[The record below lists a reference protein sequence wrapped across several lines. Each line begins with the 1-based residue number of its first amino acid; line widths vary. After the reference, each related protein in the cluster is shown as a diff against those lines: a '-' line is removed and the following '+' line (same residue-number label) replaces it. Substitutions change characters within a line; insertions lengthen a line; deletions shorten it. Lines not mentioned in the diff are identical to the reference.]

1 MERKLKIIHC
11 ANFSYPKNGEVFY
24 ATDMKVTHGL
34 IQNGHMVYDFSY
46 RDQAKLHRF
55 LGFKKTSI
63 KLMNKDLISTCQ
75 NIKPDVLM
83 LAKSELITVETLKTI
98 KKLFPEIKIAQWFVD
113 FLDYEKK
120 DFFEKLNYI
129 DTFFQTSAAKLEKLS
144 ETYPQTFFSYM
155 PNIADPAFEH
165 NLNLEK
171 KYDII
176 YVARDYKEDNRYKFA
191 VLLKA
196 FCEQHH
202 LNLKLFASLGQ
213 PPIFGQAY
221 YEAIAQAKIA
231 INFNRTDHVDGINE
245 KKFMGSSDRMNHMM
259 GTGTCLFS
267 PKILGLDM
275 LYKDGEDLV
284 YFEGFDDCGEK
295 LLHCLKSREYERIAR
310 QGQKKVFEISN
321 AKKVTKYMLETLYAD
336 TYSEHYEWETLKYY
350 QGRQTCLES

>member
-1 MERKLKIIHC
+1 MDKKLKIVHC

-55 LGFKKTSI
+55 LGFKKKSI
-63 KLMNKDLISTCQ
+63 QLMNQDLIKTCQ
-75 NIKPDVLM
+75 NIQPDVLM
-83 LAKSELITVETLKTI
+83 LAKSELISIETLKTI
-98 KKLFPEIKIAQWFVD
+98 KKLFPKIKIAQWFVD
-113 FLDYEKK
+113 WLEHEKK
-120 DFFEKLNYI
+120 EFFEKLNYI
-129 DTFFQTSAAKLEKLS
+129 DVFFQTSAEELEQLS
-144 ETYPQTFFSYM
+144 EGYPKTLFSYM
-155 PNIADPAFEH
+155 PNIGDPAFEH
-165 NLNLEK
+165 DLNLEK

-176 YVARDYKEDNRYKFA
+176 YIARDYKEDNRYKFA
-191 VLLKA
+191 VLLKD
-196 FCEQHH
+196 FCEKND
-202 LNLKLFASLGQ
+202 LSLKLFASLGQ

-221 YEAIAQAKIA
+221 YAAISHARIA

-267 PKILGLDM
+267 PRIPGLDM

-295 LLHCLKSREYERIAR
+295 LLHCLKSREYERIAK
-310 QGQKKVFEISN
+310 QGQKKVFEVSN
-321 AKKVTKYMLETLYAD
+321 AKKVTKYMLETLFEVPC
-336 TYSEHYEWETLKYY
+336 TEKYEWEALKYY
-350 QGRQTCLES
+350 RGKQI